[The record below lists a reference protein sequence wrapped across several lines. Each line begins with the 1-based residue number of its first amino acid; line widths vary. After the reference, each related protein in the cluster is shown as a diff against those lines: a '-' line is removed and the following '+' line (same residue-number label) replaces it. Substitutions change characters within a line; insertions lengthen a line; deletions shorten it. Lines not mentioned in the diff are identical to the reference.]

1 MSDDQK
7 QRYIELSRQEQEKN
21 SSISEMNR
29 AQQGSGKE
37 SEYDVYP
44 PEKQGLGWWV
54 MGRSMKLGEENSS
67 ILKHDGDMMMMN
79 ESNMEGPH
87 YESSN

>member
-7 QRYIELSRQEQEKN
+7 QRYIELSRQEQEKK

-44 PEKQGLGWWV
+44 PEK
-54 MGRSMKLGEENSS
+54 
-67 ILKHDGDMMMMN
+67 
-79 ESNMEGPH
+79 
-87 YESSN
+87 

>member
-1 MSDDQK
+1 
-7 QRYIELSRQEQEKN
+7 
-21 SSISEMNR
+21 
-29 AQQGSGKE
+29 
-37 SEYDVYP
+37 
-44 PEKQGLGWWV
+44 
-54 MGRSMKLGEENSS
+54 MGRGMKLGEENSS